1 MQELIVEEEIKR
13 LESMVNLKKFRI
25 KNIKVNFKEEQELA
39 NLEQLLVRLKNL
51 KVN

>member
-1 MQELIVEEEIKR
+1 MQALILEEIKR
-13 LESMVNLKKFRI
+13 LENLVNLKKFRI
-25 KNIKVNFKEEQELA
+25 KNIKFNVKEEQELA